1 MQSYNGTGTN
11 HRTDSGFNNSDY
23 YTIQNMKIL
32 LTITLVGTAMYFLL
46 PYIIVASVLLFDGF
60 LFSYLIDTALAPPLE
75 Q

>member
-1 MQSYNGTGTN
+1 
-11 HRTDSGFNNSDY
+11 
-23 YTIQNMKIL
+23 MKTL

>member
-1 MQSYNGTGTN
+1 
-11 HRTDSGFNNSDY
+11 
-23 YTIQNMKIL
+23 MKTL

-60 LFSYLIDTALAPPLE
+60 LFGYIIDTAFAPSLE

>member
-1 MQSYNGTGTN
+1 MQSHNGTGTN
-11 HRTDSGFNNSDY
+11 HRTDSRFNNPDY
-23 YTIQNMKIL
+23 YTIQNMKTL

-60 LFSYLIDTALAPPLE
+60 LFSYLIDTVLAPPLE